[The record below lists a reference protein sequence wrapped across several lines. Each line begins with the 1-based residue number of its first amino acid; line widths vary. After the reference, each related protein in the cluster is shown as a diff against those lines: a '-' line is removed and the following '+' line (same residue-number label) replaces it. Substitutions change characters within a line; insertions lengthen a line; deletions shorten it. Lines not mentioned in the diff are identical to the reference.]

1 MRTRV
6 SIDERGIHNPMCAFQ
21 KETTS
26 PMPVY
31 RILRKNTA
39 YSATYIHILLYQ
51 AFMYLSIHHGQKC
64 RTTYAKVLLEGLE
77 RRLRSLGHMSK
88 PDSSNKA
95 MIDRLYSQ
103 KSISD
108 QAITTDR

>member
-21 KETTS
+21 KETTFS

-77 RRLRSLGHMSK
+77 TGDYVHW
-88 PDSSNKA
+88 D
-95 MIDRLYSQ
+95 ICHSQ
-103 KSISD
+103 TQVIK
-108 QAITTDR
+108 Q